1 MSPAGARAGCCR
13 GAASG
18 RVGDGGLRADAWRL
32 DDLVDDADLDRLVD
46 AAGDPLVLGGQL
58 GLDLRRGSSGET
70 SASLRRCR
78 IRIAATAPITA
89 TSAPGQANTLVAPSE
104 RAFIAM

>member
-1 MSPAGARAGCCR
+1 MR
-13 GAASG
+13 GG
-18 RVGDGGLRADAWRL
+18 L

-58 GLDLRRGSSGET
+58 GLDLRAHVVGAT

-78 IRIAATAPITA
+78 IRTAATAPITA
-89 TSAPGQANTLVAPSE
+89 TSAPGQAKTLVAPSE
-104 RAFIAM
+104 RAFMAM